1 MNPKPSTV
9 LAFVVLG
16 VLISSSILASITS
29 PTGGKAN
36 VSWTSETG
44 IGTSVPAC
52 SSATPSLS
60 CVAGAPSVNLTGSYD
75 GGHGTC
81 DWADISITGGPSWTN
96 QPCTNWSVNWNGAT
110 SNTSY
115 SYNVKYWYDAPLTT
129 VCDAWG
135 EFSCVSWHDENPPP
149 TVIDQYLGSFTT
161 TNCTPLTATCS
172 VAPITANTGENV
184 TWTAVALGGAPTVKQ
199 GQDITPDTNSGWTD
213 VYASTLFARRFQA
226 TGSYQLQ
233 RVAFYLTRSNT
244 TDGTLWVT
252 LESDGGSNPSGTV
265 LATSNVRD
273 AESLCAWGACGNWIA
288 FSFDN
293 YRLTAGTDYWLV
305 LRGSSMVGPTNKILP
320 WANTGGN
327 PAWDSR
333 VRSFLSPSVWS
344 ASDQS
349 IAVLVYGP
357 SYTYIWSGDEGLSG
371 TTRIVVKSYSTA
383 GTKAGNVTVNDG
395 TRDAGPFAC
404 TNTVS
409 INTTA
414 PTCTASFSPSTVS
427 SSQTSNI
434 TWSQTGDA
442 DNSIPYTCSGNLGSG
457 ALTGTGG
464 IFTTGSIT
472 ETQTCTLTVQNGSGT
487 NTCPASVTVSAAAA
501 TLTGSLSIAPSSGTS
516 PLASVLTAT
525 RTGGSAAGTK
535 NYSFWW
541 NCADTT
547 ASVAAASASC
557 GSLPA
562 PSAGSCLGNTSG
574 YKCDGIS
581 SDTQDTSASGHTY
594 STSGTAKV
602 IIEQGGVSDQ
612 DQKSVTI
619 TGGPLSAACDV
630 SPKSVGVGQ
639 SVTWSSNPSGGMS
652 PYTFSWTGTDGFFS
666 TLQNPTKTYLTT
678 GQKTASVTVTDST
691 SANFTSNCSVASGNF
706 GTVYTPTLI
715 ITPSSAALSV
725 GGTQQF
731 TATYDADGAGPGGTT
746 NVTNSA
752 TWSSDN
758 TPKVTINSTGLA
770 TGAAVGSANI
780 GATYSSTTATP
791 VPVTVTSA
799 LFCSASPNPVGIN
812 APVTFNA
819 LGGTSG
825 NYNWS
830 GGGTPASQNS
840 PSSSFTTRY
849 SAVGNKTVDLT
860 RGSDTASCSV
870 TVSDSGGNG
879 FIEIPPD

>member
-1 MNPKPSTV
+1 MLPKLSTI
-9 LAFVVLG
+9 LAFAILG
-16 VLISSSILASITS
+16 ILLASSVFAPITS

-60 CVAGAPSVNLTGSYD
+60 CVAGAPSVNLTGSYE

-81 DWADISITGGPSWTN
+81 DWADISITGGPSWTS
-96 QPCTNWSVNWNGAT
+96 QPCTNWSVTWNGAT

-115 SYNVKYWYDAPLTT
+115 SYNVKYWYDAPSYCSEPT
-129 VCDAWG
+129 
-135 EFSCVSWHDENPPP
+135 EFGCSGSTDPPP

-199 GQDITPDTNSGWTD
+199 GQNITPDTNSGWTD

-233 RVAFYLTRSNT
+233 RVAFYLTRSAS

-252 LESDGGSNPSGTV
+252 LESDGGANPSGTV

-344 ASDQS
+344 ATDQS
-349 IAVLVYGP
+349 IAFLVYGP
-357 SYTYIWSGDEGLSG
+357 SYTYNWTGTDELNGKTGNPVVVQYSSAIPSTKSGS
-371 TTRIVVKSYSTA
+371 
-383 GTKAGNVTVNDG
+383 VTVNDG
-395 TRDAGPFAC
+395 TGPAGPFAC
-404 TNTVS
+404 SNTVS